1 MTNLKTGDKAPDFSF
16 TNQEGQSKKLSDFRG
31 HKVILYFYPKDNTP
45 GCTQEACSLR
55 DGYDEL
61 TGKGYEVIGV
71 SPDSQKSHDGFR
83 SKHNLPFHLV
93 SDSDKSIATS
103 YGVWGKKKMMGR
115 EYIGIIRTTFVINEK
130 GLIEQVIEKVD
141 TKNHAV
147 QVVNL
152 MEN

>member
-16 TNQEGQSKKLSDFRG
+16 TNQEGLSKKLSDFRG

-115 EYIGIIRTTFVINEK
+115 EYMGIIRTTFVINEK

>member
-1 MTNLKTGDKAPDFSF
+1 
-16 TNQEGQSKKLSDFRG
+16 
-31 HKVILYFYPKDNTP
+31 VILYFYPKDNTP

-103 YGVWGKKKMMGR
+103 YGVWGKKK
-115 EYIGIIRTTFVINEK
+115 
-130 GLIEQVIEKVD
+130 
-141 TKNHAV
+141 
-147 QVVNL
+147 
-152 MEN
+152 